1 MKKLLLI
8 ASIFCLTSGAF
19 AQEDLKAKEVERFN
33 HSLGFGAGV
42 STGHGIS
49 YRYFGKKLGAQVNFS
64 PYKDETKVMMS
75 SGVTFLFRMVELE
88 KLSFFAYQANHYYY
102 EKESYTYIDYQ
113 YDYYGGTNTTS
124 KEITHTNER
133 NEVNNGLGIG
143 LEFTL
148 SKRIGFNVM
157 GGYGGQDS
165 FKKISFT
172 GETAIYFRF

>member
-1 MKKLLLI
+1 MKKIVLATAL
-8 ASIFCLTSGAF
+8 FCLIGNIN
-19 AQEDLKAKEVERFN
+19 AQEEPKVNKEERFN

-42 STGHGIS
+42 STGHGLS
-49 YRYFGKKLGAQVNFS
+49 YRYFGKKFGAQVNFS
-64 PYKDETKVMMS
+64 PYKDETKVMLS
-75 SGVTFLFRMVELE
+75 SGITFLLRLVELE
-88 KLSFFAYQANHYYY
+88 KVSFFAYQANHYYY
-102 EKESYTYIDYQ
+102 EKESYTYIDYS

-133 NEVNNGLGIG
+133 NEINNGVGIG
-143 LEFTL
+143 LEFTP
-148 SKRIGFNVM
+148 SKRIGFNIM